1 MAYNKHN
8 LYKRAAKVQDI
19 VLKGQKRGDT
29 QLMVYYNEIEPVYN
43 ISIRTFYYW
52 LAMPAKLRLE
62 KIRKAEKQQMSIN
75 F

>member
-1 MAYNKHN
+1 MGYNKHN
-8 LYKRAAKVQDI
+8 LYRRAAKVQDI

-29 QLMVYYNEIEPVYN
+29 QLMIYYNEIEPVYH
-43 ISIRTFYYW
+43 ISLRTFYYW

-62 KIRKAEKQQMSIN
+62 KLKSEEKRQTVLP